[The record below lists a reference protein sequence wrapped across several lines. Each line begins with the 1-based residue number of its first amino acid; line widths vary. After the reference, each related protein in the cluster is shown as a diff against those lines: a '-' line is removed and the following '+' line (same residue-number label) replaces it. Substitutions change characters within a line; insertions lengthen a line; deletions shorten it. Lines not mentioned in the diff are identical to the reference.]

1 MGTFKGL
8 SIPPGTRHDADKV
21 NDGKLKM
28 VRKAVLV
35 SVTTLTLIALSP
47 LVQATAAQV
56 TGQQLWS
63 LCTANM
69 WGKGNPLEAA
79 ECMGYIVGVADTFNC
94 TQSDHG
100 FRWDSNANV
109 SQPRLV
115 ALVVH
120 WLDQHPAALSYE
132 AHRVVG
138 AALQDAFPCRVVSN

>member
-1 MGTFKGL
+1 MLNGGANEMARTYIVL
-8 SIPPGTRHDADKV
+8 SAA
-21 NDGKLKM
+21 L
-28 VRKAVLV
+28 ALA
-35 SVTTLTLIALSP
+35 TLIPAGN
-47 LVQATAAQV
+47 ARANQV

-63 LCTANM
+63 LCTANL

-100 FRWDSNANV
+100 FNWNSSAEYT
-109 SQPRLV
+109 QPQLV

-138 AALQDAFPCRVVSN
+138 AALQDAFPCKVASK